1 MAFHLPEF
9 IDECVDYSSDPLLI
23 LLAREGEREEAYQ
36 TARQYTA
43 GARQIVER
51 ALIEQRPDQDDEYFV
66 RQQQRTR
73 KSSTH

>member
-9 IDECVDYSSDPLLI
+9 IDECVDASDPLAI
-23 LLAREGEREEAYQ
+23 LLMREGAFDEAEQ
-36 TARQYTA
+36 LHASRLAEQRQY
-43 GARQIVER
+43 IER
-51 ALIEQRPDQDDEYFV
+51 ALIEQRPDQDDEYLV

>member
-9 IDECVDYSSDPLLI
+9 IDECVDYSSDPLVI
-23 LLAREGEREEAYQ
+23 LLMREGAFDEAEQ
-36 TARQYTA
+36 LHASNLAGQRQH
-43 GARQIVER
+43 IER
-51 ALIEQRPDQDDEYFV
+51 ALIEQRPDQDDEYLV